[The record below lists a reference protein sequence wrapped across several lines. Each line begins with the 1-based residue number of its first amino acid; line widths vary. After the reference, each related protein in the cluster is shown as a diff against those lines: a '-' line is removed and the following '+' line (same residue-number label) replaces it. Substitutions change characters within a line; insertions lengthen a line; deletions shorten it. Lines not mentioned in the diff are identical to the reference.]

1 MGVTEE
7 VREALAWLEKAS
19 TRRDLANLERF
30 GITATRSFGV
40 SMANLQILAKRLGRH
55 HDLAAAL
62 WKTGRYEAR
71 MLAALVGEPARVT
84 PTQMDRWCRDF
95 DNWGICDTVCIC
107 LFDRTPYRFTAGQG
121 VGHTTRRVRQ
131 ASRVRAPGRPRSA
144 RQGGR
149 GRVFGSMPAPDRG
162 SVGDERNFVKK
173 AVNTA
178 LRAIGRRNL
187 TLHAEALAVARRLS
201 DAADA
206 SPRWIGKGALRELTS
221 PVVMRKLAVR
231 APRARASVASPTL
244 VLLLR
249 RVVCLVHVVH
259 DERALSVDLHDDL
272 PFALAKWRIAF
283 GITMNDPAGKS

>member
-30 GITATRSFGV
+30 GIAATRPFGV

-71 MLAALVGEPARVT
+71 MLAALVEEPARVT

-107 LFDRTPYRFTAGQG
+107 LFDRTPYGFGRVKAWA
-121 VGHTTRRVRQ
+121 TRRDEFGRRAAFALLAGLALHDKEAGDEAFVRCLPLIEA
-131 ASRVRAPGRPRSA
+131 ASS
-144 RQGGR
+144 
-149 GRVFGSMPAPDRG
+149 
-162 SVGDERNFVKK
+162 DERNFVKK
-173 AVNTA
+173 AVNWA
-178 LRAIGRRNL
+178 LRAIGRRNVN
-187 TLHAEALAVARRLS
+187 LHAEALAVARRLS

-221 PVVMRKLAVR
+221 PVVMRRLAGL
-231 APRARASVASPTL
+231 PRAR
-244 VLLLR
+244 
-249 RVVCLVHVVH
+249 
-259 DERALSVDLHDDL
+259 
-272 PFALAKWRIAF
+272 
-283 GITMNDPAGKS
+283 